1 MLAHLYEGAASRNG
15 PQWEIT
21 KFSFITCDPATAGG
35 KSGSLLSQ
43 LLMRSPSMSLL
54 FEHENYS
61 QLRKKRN
68 EKDSQYKPHA
78 WSSVSYLQ
86 SWGLNCSYALD
97 LSRAAV
103 RKPCYLHGLLA
114 LQPHS
119 SVKRSTWPSLTASV
133 RSLKSVPWCC
143 PTHYRALDS
152 LAYLLTRCLPPC
164 LQIYRDAKRKLCF

>member
-1 MLAHLYEGAASRNG
+1 MRLTCTPASWNR

-43 LLMRSPSMSLL
+43 LLMTSPSMSLL
-54 FEHENYS
+54 FEHENHS

-68 EKDSQYKPHA
+68 EKDSQWQILQYQPQA

-97 LSRAAV
+97 LSRTAV
-103 RKPCYLHGLLA
+103 RKLPAWFVGFA
-114 LQPHS
+114 ATQ
-119 SVKRSTWPSLTASV
+119 RSTWPSLTASV
-133 RSLKSVPWCC
+133 RSFKSVPWCC
-143 PTHYRALDS
+143 PTQSFGLVCIFIDS
-152 LAYLLTRCLPPC
+152 SPPSMSADLQRC
-164 LQIYRDAKRKLCF
+164 